1 MKINNLKLTD
11 LKEKYN
17 TPLYIYDENK
27 ILSNIKVFKDAFK
40 HENFNTKIIYAS
52 KAFLTKYMAK
62 LIKDENMYLD
72 CVSRGEIYTALKAGF
87 NPKNIYLHGNNKTI
101 YELKEA
107 IEKNIGTIILDNLEE
122 AKMLLNIKNKKH
134 KVNVMLR
141 VNLSFE
147 VNTHKYIKT
156 SYEDSKFGV
165 LINEDTIKMI
175 KKLKENEEINFIG
188 LHSHMGSQILEEES
202 FITHTKLM
210 LDLYKNLKDNY
221 NINLPSINL
230 GGGFGIKYLKEDKEL
245 NLNKLLK
252 NMVSLI
258 NKYKTK
264 YNLLINEV
272 LIEPG
277 RSIIGNAGYTLYT
290 INQIKKTPH
299 LNYLFVDGSMN
310 DNLRTALYN
319 AKYEAKLIT
328 NNKSN
333 KLINYKVAGK
343 ACESGDILI
352 NNILLK
358 EARVNDLLLVE
369 NTGAYHYSMANN
381 YNRLLIPAVVF
392 IKDGID
398 KLVVRRQTLDD
409 LIKYDL

>member
-264 YNLLINEV
+264 YNLLIDEV

-358 EARVNDLLLVE
+358 EASVNDLLLVE